1 MISDAIRSD
10 VRGYLADIE
19 REHGVRVLFACES
32 GSRAWGFASPDSDFD
47 VRFIYVHEP
56 DWYLSIERGRDVIE
70 IPISGDMDISGWDL
84 RKALG
89 LARSGNATLSEWLDS
104 PVIYQAEP
112 CFADGMRTLLDMTY
126 RRDRAFMHYRSLTE
140 KNFVHARRGKGV
152 RIKKFLYSLRTALA
166 AQWCAMREDRPPM
179 TLAALADALVPEAA
193 ERAAIDAIVKAKS
206 TLAEKSTYAAPGE
219 LIDFLEARIGGLS
232 DAEVPAARVEDVD
245 VFDAFFRAWLRR
257 EKDTK

>member
-19 REHGVRVLFACES
+19 HEHGVRVLFACES

-47 VRFIYVHEP
+47 VRFIYVREP

-84 RKALG
+84 QKALH

-104 PVIYQAEP
+104 PVVYQAEP
-112 CFADGMRTLLDMTY
+112 GFADAMRGVLDLTY
-126 RRDRAFMHYRSLTE
+126 RRDRVFMHYKSLTE
-140 KNFVHARRGKGV
+140 KNFIHARRGKGV
-152 RIKKFLYSLRTALA
+152 RVKKFLYSLRTALA
-166 AQWCAMREDRPPM
+166 AQWCATRDDRPPM
-179 TLAALADALVPEAA
+179 TLAALADALVPQVH
-193 ERAAIDAIVKAKS
+193 ERAEIDAIVEAKS

-219 LIDFLEARIGGLS
+219 LAEFLEARIGALA
-232 DAEVPAARVEDVD
+232 DVNVPTAPVADVA
-245 VFDAFFRAWLRR
+245 VFDEFFIEWLARQ
-257 EKDTK
+257 KVTK